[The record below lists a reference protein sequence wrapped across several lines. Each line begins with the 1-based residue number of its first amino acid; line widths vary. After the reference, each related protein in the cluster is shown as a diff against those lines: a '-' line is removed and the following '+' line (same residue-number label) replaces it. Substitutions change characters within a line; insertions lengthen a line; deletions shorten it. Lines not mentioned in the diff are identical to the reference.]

1 MRYSSL
7 SDKGRRPNN
16 EDVVFTRFDPHY
28 PLIAAV
34 SDGMGGHAAGEVAS
48 RISIEALDM
57 WTREL
62 ADAPQNVLVD
72 AFFNA
77 NAQVISAAD
86 ADKQLR
92 GMGATLVA
100 AIFYHDHFITAN
112 IGDSRLYLVS
122 SDEIRQVTFDHS
134 YVQELVRRGFLTA
147 EEAWTHPRK
156 NVITRCI
163 GTETAFEPDVFYTRW
178 KPKDLV
184 ILCSDG
190 LCDVLREQDILAL
203 VQQNPDDLDAL
214 CHALVD
220 AAYEKGSADN
230 ISLVLVRNEGGVE
243 L

>member
-1 MRYSSL
+1 MRYSSVSL
-7 SDKGRRPNN
+7 KGRRPNN
-16 EDVVFTRFDPHY
+16 EDVVFTRFDPRY
-28 PLIAAV
+28 PLLAAV

-48 RISIEALDM
+48 RISIDALDT

-62 ADAPQNVLVD
+62 TDAPQNVLVD

-77 NAQVISAAD
+77 NAQVLSAAE
-86 ADKQLR
+86 ADKKLR

-122 SDEIRQVTFDHS
+122 GGEIRQVTFDHS

-147 EEAWTHPRK
+147 EEAKTHPRR
-156 NVITRCI
+156 NVITRGI
-163 GTETAFEPDVFYTRW
+163 GSETSFEPDVFYTRW
-178 KPKDLV
+178 NPKDTV

-190 LCDVLREQDILAL
+190 LCDVVTEKEMLSLA
-203 VQQNPDDLDAL
+203 QEKDDLDQLCQAL
-214 CHALVD
+214 STL
-220 AAYEKGSADN
+220 AYEKGSSDN
-230 ISLVLVRNEGGVE
+230 ISLVIVRNEGGVE

>member
-7 SDKGRRPNN
+7 SEKGRRPNN
-16 EDVVFTRFDPHY
+16 EDVVFTRFDPRY

-48 RISIEALDM
+48 RLSIEALDT

-62 ADAPQNVLVD
+62 CDAPQNVLVD
-72 AFFNA
+72 AFFSA

-86 ADKQLR
+86 RDRKLR
-92 GMGATLVA
+92 GMGATMVA
-100 AIFYHDHFITAN
+100 AIFYRDHFITAN
-112 IGDSRLYLVS
+112 IGDSRLYLIS
-122 SDEIRQVTFDHS
+122 SGEIRQVTFDHS

-147 EEAWTHPRK
+147 EEARNNPQK

-163 GTETAFEPDVFYTRW
+163 GTEASFEPDVFYTRW
-178 KPKDLV
+178 NPKDLV

-190 LCDVLREQDILAL
+190 LCDVLTEKDMLAI
-203 VQQNPDDLDAL
+203 VKQTSDLDSL
-214 CHALVD
+214 CRTLAET
-220 AAYEKGSADN
+220 AYKKGSTDN
-230 ISLVLVRNEGGVE
+230 ISLVLVRNEGGME

>member
-7 SDKGRRPNN
+7 SEQGRRPNN
-16 EDVVFTRFDPHY
+16 EDVVFTRFDPRY

-62 ADAPQNVLVD
+62 VDAPQNVLVD

-77 NAQVISAAD
+77 NAQVISAAE
-86 ADKQLR
+86 QERQYR
-92 GMGATLVA
+92 GMGATMVA

-122 SDEIRQVTFDHS
+122 EGEMRQVTFDHS

-147 EEAWTHPRK
+147 EEARSHPRK

-163 GTETAFEPDVFYTRW
+163 GTESSFEPDVFYTRW
-178 KPKDLV
+178 NPKDLV
-184 ILCSDG
+184 LLCSDG
-190 LCDVLREQDILAL
+190 LCDVLTEADMLDLIRQE
-203 VQQNPDDLDAL
+203 PDLDAL
-214 CHALVD
+214 CQKLFET
-220 AAYEKGSADN
+220 AYERGSSDN

>member
-7 SDKGRRPNN
+7 SEKGRRSNN
-16 EDVVFTRFDPHY
+16 EDVVFTRFDPRY

-48 RISIEALDM
+48 RISIEALDT

-62 ADAPQNVLVD
+62 CDAPQNVLVD

-77 NAQVISAAD
+77 NAQVISSAEENR
-86 ADKQLR
+86 QYR

-112 IGDSRLYLVS
+112 IGDSRLYLIS
-122 SDEIRQVTFDHS
+122 QNEMRQVTFDHS

-147 EEAWTHPRK
+147 EEARNHPRK

-163 GTETAFEPDVFYTRW
+163 GTESSFEPDVFYTRW
-178 KPKDLV
+178 NPKDLV
-184 ILCSDG
+184 LICSDG
-190 LCDVLREQDILAL
+190 LCDVLTEGDMLSLIQQESDLDILCRKL
-203 VQQNPDDLDAL
+203 Y
-214 CHALVD
+214 D
-220 AAYEKGSADN
+220 AAYDKGSSDN

>member
-7 SDKGRRPNN
+7 SEKGRRPNN
-16 EDVVFTRFDPHY
+16 EDVVFTRFDPRY

-48 RISIEALDM
+48 RISIEALDT

-77 NAQVISAAD
+77 NAQVISAAESD
-86 ADKQLR
+86 RKLR
-92 GMGATLVA
+92 GMGAMLVA

-122 SDEIRQVTFDHS
+122 GGEIRQVTFDHS

-147 EEAWTHPRK
+147 EEARTHPRK
-156 NVITRCI
+156 NVITRCM
-163 GTETAFEPDVFYTRW
+163 GSEASFEPDVFYTRW
-178 KPKDLV
+178 NPRDLV

-190 LCDVLREQDILAL
+190 LCDALTEAEMLAL
-203 VQQNPDDLDAL
+203 VNEASDLDTL
-214 CHALVD
+214 CRTLAKT
-220 AAYEKGSADN
+220 AYDKGSADN

>member
-7 SDKGRRPNN
+7 SEKGRRPNN
-16 EDVVFTRFDPHY
+16 EDVVFTRFDPRY

-48 RISIEALDM
+48 RISIEALDI

-62 ADAPQNVLVD
+62 VDAPQNVLVD

-77 NAQVISAAD
+77 NAQVISAAESD
-86 ADKQLR
+86 RKLR

-122 SDEIRQVTFDHS
+122 GDEIRQVTFDHS
-134 YVQELVRRGFLTA
+134 YVQELVRRGFLPA
-147 EEAWTHPRK
+147 EEARNHPQK

-163 GTETAFEPDVFYTRW
+163 GSESSFEPDVFYTRW
-178 KPKDLV
+178 NPRDLV

-190 LCDVLREQDILAL
+190 LCDALREEDMLSL
-203 VQQNPDDLDAL
+203 VQQTPDLDAL
-214 CHALVD
+214 CHALLD
-220 AAYEKGSADN
+220 AAYEKGSSDN

>member
-7 SDKGRRPNN
+7 SEKGRRPNN
-16 EDVVFTRFDPHY
+16 EDVVFTCFDPRY

-48 RISIEALDM
+48 RISIEALDI

-62 ADAPQNVLVD
+62 VDAPQNVLVD

-77 NAQVISAAD
+77 NAQVISAAEED
-86 ADKQLR
+86 HKLS

-122 SDEIRQVTFDHS
+122 SGEIRQVTFDHS

-147 EEAWTHPRK
+147 EEARNHPRK

-163 GTETAFEPDVFYTRW
+163 GTESSFEPDVFYTRW
-178 KPKDLV
+178 NPKDLV

-190 LCDVLREQDILAL
+190 LCDVLREEDMLAL
-203 VQQNPDDLDAL
+203 VKQEPDLDAL
-214 CHALVD
+214 CRTMVQ
-220 AAYEKGSADN
+220 AAYDKGSADN

>member
-7 SDKGRRPNN
+7 SEKGRRSNN
-16 EDVVFTRFDPHY
+16 EDVVFTRFDPRY

-62 ADAPQNVLVD
+62 VDAPQNVLVD

-77 NAQVISAAD
+77 NAQVISAAEED
-86 ADKQLR
+86 HKLS

-122 SDEIRQVTFDHS
+122 SGEIRQVTFDHS

-147 EEAWTHPRK
+147 EEARNHPRK

-163 GTETAFEPDVFYTRW
+163 GTESSFEPDVFYTRW
-178 KPKDLV
+178 NPKDLV

-190 LCDVLREQDILAL
+190 LCDVLREEDMLAL
-203 VQQNPDDLDAL
+203 VKQEPDLDAL
-214 CHALVD
+214 CRTMVQ
-220 AAYEKGSADN
+220 AAYDKGSADN
-230 ISLVLVRNEGGVE
+230 ISLVLVCNEGGVE

>member
-7 SDKGRRPNN
+7 SEKGRRPNN
-16 EDVVFTRFDPHY
+16 EDVVFTRFDPRY

-48 RISIEALDM
+48 RISIEALDT

-77 NAQVISAAD
+77 NAQVISAAEKD
-86 ADKQLR
+86 RQLR

-122 SDEIRQVTFDHS
+122 SSEIRQVTFDHS

-147 EEAWTHPRK
+147 EEARKHPKK

-163 GTETAFEPDVFYTRW
+163 GTESSFEPDVFYTRW
-178 KPKDLV
+178 NPRDLAL
-184 ILCSDG
+184 LCSDG
-190 LCDVLREQDILAL
+190 LCDVLTDEDILSL
-203 VQQNPDDLDAL
+203 VQQEQDLDVL
-214 CHALVD
+214 CRTLVD
-220 AAYEKGSADN
+220 AAYERGSADN

>member
-1 MRYSSL
+1 MRYRSL
-7 SDKGRRPNN
+7 SEQGRRPNN
-16 EDVVFTRFDPHY
+16 EDVVFTRFDPRY

-48 RISIEALDM
+48 RISIDALDT

-62 ADAPQNVLVD
+62 TDAPQNVLVD

-77 NAQVISAAD
+77 NAQVISTAKTD
-86 ADKQLR
+86 RKLR
-92 GMGATLVA
+92 GMGATMVA

-122 SDEIRQVTFDHS
+122 AGEIRQVTFDHS

-147 EEAWTHPRK
+147 EEARVHPRK
-156 NVITRCI
+156 NVITRCM
-163 GTETAFEPDVFYTRW
+163 GSEAAFEPDVFYTRW
-178 KPKDLV
+178 NPRDLV
-184 ILCSDG
+184 LLCSDG
-190 LCDVLREQDILAL
+190 LCDVLRDEDMLSII
-203 VQQNPDDLDAL
+203 QQEEDLDAL
-214 CHALVD
+214 CQALAD

>member
-7 SDKGRRPNN
+7 SEKGRRPNN
-16 EDVVFTRFDPHY
+16 EDVVFTRFDPRY

-62 ADAPQNVLVD
+62 VDAPQNVLVD

-77 NAQVISAAD
+77 NAQVISAAEED
-86 ADKQLR
+86 QKLS

-122 SDEIRQVTFDHS
+122 SGEIRQVTFDHS

-147 EEAWTHPRK
+147 EEARNHPRK

-163 GTETAFEPDVFYTRW
+163 GTESSFEPDVFYTRW
-178 KPKDLV
+178 NPKDLV

-190 LCDVLREQDILAL
+190 LCDVLREEDMLAL
-203 VQQNPDDLDAL
+203 VKQEPDLDAL
-214 CHALVD
+214 CRTMAQ
-220 AAYEKGSADN
+220 AAYDKGSADN

>member
-7 SDKGRRPNN
+7 SEKGRRLNN
-16 EDVVFTRFDPHY
+16 EDVVFTRFDPRY

-62 ADAPQNVLVD
+62 VDAPQNVLVD

-77 NAQVISAAD
+77 NAQVISAAEED
-86 ADKQLR
+86 HKLS

-122 SDEIRQVTFDHS
+122 SGEIRQVTFDHS

-147 EEAWTHPRK
+147 EEARNHPRK

-163 GTETAFEPDVFYTRW
+163 GTESSFEPDVFYTRW
-178 KPKDLV
+178 YPKDLV

-190 LCDVLREQDILAL
+190 LCDVLREEDMLAL
-203 VQQNPDDLDAL
+203 VKQEPDLDAL
-214 CHALVD
+214 CRTMAQ
-220 AAYEKGSADN
+220 AAYDKGSADN

>member
-7 SDKGRRPNN
+7 CEKGRRPNN

-28 PLIAAV
+28 PLLAAV

-62 ADAPQNVLVD
+62 CDAPQNVLVD

-77 NAQVISAAD
+77 NAQVILAAD
-86 ADKQLR
+86 KNKRYR

-122 SDEIRQVTFDHS
+122 DGEMRQVTFDHS

-147 EEAWTHPRK
+147 DEARKHPRK

-163 GTETAFEPDVFYTRW
+163 GTESSFEPDVFYTRW
-178 KPKDLV
+178 NPKDLV
-184 ILCSDG
+184 LLCSDG
-190 LCDVLREQDILAL
+190 LCDVLTEEDMLSIIHRE
-203 VQQNPDDLDAL
+203 PDLEAL
-214 CHALVD
+214 CQILYET
-220 AAYEKGSADN
+220 AYEKGSDDN

>member
-1 MRYSSL
+1 MSIR
-7 SDKGRRPNN
+7 KAGETNVGRKRNHN
-16 EDVVFTRFDPHY
+16 EDSY
-28 PLIAAV
+28 LIVHDQLLYIVA
-34 SDGMGGHAAGEVAS
+34 DGMGGHAAGEVAS
-48 RISIEALDM
+48 RISIEALDT

-62 ADAPQNVLVD
+62 VDAPQNVLVD

-77 NAQVISAAD
+77 NAQVIAAAD
-86 ADKQLR
+86 EDKKLR

-122 SDEIRQVTFDHS
+122 GDEIRQVTFDHS

-147 EEAWTHPRK
+147 EEARNHPRK

-163 GTETAFEPDVFYTRW
+163 GTEASFEPDVFYTRW
-178 KPKDLV
+178 NPRDLA

-190 LCDVLREQDILAL
+190 LTDALREEDMLDL
-203 VQQNPDDLDAL
+203 VRQEEDLDAL
-214 CHALVD
+214 CRAMAD
-220 AAYEKGSADN
+220 SAFAKGSADN

>member
-7 SDKGRRPNN
+7 SEKGRRSNN
-16 EDVVFTRFDPHY
+16 EDVVFTRFDPRY

-48 RISIEALDM
+48 RISIEALDT

-62 ADAPQNVLVD
+62 TDAPQNVLVD

-77 NAQVISAAD
+77 NAQVIAA
-86 ADKQLR
+86 AEQERKYR
-92 GMGATLVA
+92 GMGATMVA

-122 SDEIRQVTFDHS
+122 DGEIRQVTFDHS

-147 EEAWTHPRK
+147 EEARNHPRK

-178 KPKDLV
+178 NPRDLV
-184 ILCSDG
+184 LLCSDG
-190 LCDVLREQDILAL
+190 LCDVLTEADMLSII
-203 VQQNPDDLDAL
+203 QQEPDLDVLAQAL
-214 CHALVD
+214 FHA
-220 AAYEKGSADN
+220 AFEKGSADN

>member
-7 SDKGRRPNN
+7 SIQGRRPNN
-16 EDVVFTRFDPHY
+16 EDVVFTRFDPRY

-48 RISIEALDM
+48 RISIEALDT
-57 WTREL
+57 WTRDL
-62 ADAPQNVLVD
+62 VDAPQNVLVD

-77 NAQVISAAD
+77 NAQVISASEAD
-86 ADKQLR
+86 RKLR

-122 SDEIRQVTFDHS
+122 GEDIRQVTFDHS
-134 YVQELVRRGFLTA
+134 YVQELVRRGFLTE
-147 EEAWTHPRK
+147 EEAWNHPKK

-178 KPKDLV
+178 NPKDLV
-184 ILCSDG
+184 LLCSDG
-190 LCDVLREQDILAL
+190 LSDVLREGDILTL
-203 VQQNPDDLDAL
+203 VKQKTSLDAL
-214 CHALVD
+214 CQALVD
-220 AAYEKGSADN
+220 AAYAKGSSDN

>member
-7 SDKGRRPNN
+7 SEKGRRPNN
-16 EDVVFTRFDPHY
+16 EDVVFTRFDPRY

-77 NAQVISAAD
+77 NAQVIAA
-86 ADKQLR
+86 AEQEKAYR
-92 GMGATLVA
+92 GMGATMVA

-122 SDEIRQVTFDHS
+122 EGEMRQVTFDHS

-147 EEAWTHPRK
+147 EEAKTHPRR
-156 NVITRCI
+156 NVITRGI
-163 GTETAFEPDVFYTRW
+163 GSETSFEPDVFYTRW
-178 KPKDLV
+178 NPKDLV
-184 ILCSDG
+184 LLCSDG
-190 LCDVLREQDILAL
+190 LCDVLTESDMLSIIQKET
-203 VQQNPDDLDAL
+203 DLDAL
-214 CHALVD
+214 CKALSD
-220 AAYEKGSADN
+220 AAYEKDSADN

>member
-7 SDKGRRPNN
+7 SEKGRRPNN
-16 EDVVFTRFDPHY
+16 EDVVFTRFDPRY

-62 ADAPQNVLVD
+62 VDAPQNVLVD

-77 NAQVISAAD
+77 NAQVISAAESNR
-86 ADKQLR
+86 KLR

-122 SDEIRQVTFDHS
+122 GDEIRQVTFDHS

-147 EEAWTHPRK
+147 EEARNHPRK

-163 GTETAFEPDVFYTRW
+163 GTESSFEPDVFYTRW
-178 KPKDLV
+178 NPRDMV

-190 LCDVLREQDILAL
+190 LCDVLTEEDMLTFVKRET
-203 VQQNPDDLDAL
+203 DLDAL
-214 CHALVD
+214 CRVMAD
-220 AAYEKGSADN
+220 EAYRKGSADN

>member
-7 SDKGRRPNN
+7 SEKGRRPNN
-16 EDVVFTRFDPHY
+16 EDVVFTRFDPRY

-62 ADAPQNVLVD
+62 CDAPQNVLVD

-86 ADKQLR
+86 ADRKLR
-92 GMGATLVA
+92 GMGATMVA

-122 SDEIRQVTFDHS
+122 SGDIRQVTFDHS

-147 EEAWTHPRK
+147 EEARNHPRK

-163 GTETAFEPDVFYTRW
+163 GTESSFEPDVFYTRW
-178 KPKDLV
+178 NPRDMV

-190 LCDVLREQDILAL
+190 LCDALTEADMLAL
-203 VQQNPDDLDAL
+203 VQREPDLDAL
-214 CHALVD
+214 CRALFEM
-220 AAYEKGSADN
+220 AYEKGSADN

>member
-7 SDKGRRPNN
+7 SEKGRRPNN
-16 EDVVFTRFDPHY
+16 EDVVFTRFDPRY

-62 ADAPQNVLVD
+62 TDAPQNVLVD

-77 NAQVISAAD
+77 NAQVISAAEED
-86 ADKQLR
+86 PKR
-92 GMGATLVA
+92 SGMGATMVA

-122 SDEIRQVTFDHS
+122 MGEIRQVTFDHS

-147 EEAWTHPRK
+147 EEARNHPRK

-163 GTETAFEPDVFYTRW
+163 GSESSFEPDVFYTRW
-178 KPKDLV
+178 NPKDLV

-190 LCDVLREQDILAL
+190 LCDVLRDEDMLAL
-203 VQQNPDDLDAL
+203 VEREPDLDTL
-214 CHALVD
+214 CHALMK
-220 AAYEKGSADN
+220 AAYDKGSADN
-230 ISLVLVRNEGGVE
+230 ISLVIVRNEGGVE

>member
-7 SDKGRRPNN
+7 SEKGRRPNN
-16 EDVVFTRFDPHY
+16 EDVVFTRFDPRY

-48 RISIEALDM
+48 RIAIDALDT

-62 ADAPQNVLVD
+62 CDAPQNVLVD

-77 NAQVISAAD
+77 NAQVISAAEQN
-86 ADKQLR
+86 KQYR
-92 GMGATLVA
+92 GMGATMVA

-122 SDEIRQVTFDHS
+122 NQEMRQVTFDHS
-134 YVQELVRRGFLTA
+134 YVQELVRRGFITD
-147 EEAWTHPRK
+147 EEARNHPRK

-163 GTETAFEPDVFYTRW
+163 GTETSFEPDVFYTRW
-178 KPKDLV
+178 NPKDLV
-184 ILCSDG
+184 LLCSDG
-190 LCDVLREQDILAL
+190 LCDVLTESNMLAII
-203 VQQNPDDLDAL
+203 QQENDLDAL
-214 CHALVD
+214 CKKLFD
-220 AAYEKGSADN
+220 TAYERGSADN

>member
-1 MRYSSL
+1 
-7 SDKGRRPNN
+7 
-16 EDVVFTRFDPHY
+16 
-28 PLIAAV
+28 
-34 SDGMGGHAAGEVAS
+34 
-48 RISIEALDM
+48 M

-62 ADAPQNVLVD
+62 VDAPQNVLVD

-77 NAQVISAAD
+77 NAQVISAAEED
-86 ADKQLR
+86 HKLS

-122 SDEIRQVTFDHS
+122 SGEIRQVTFDHS

-147 EEAWTHPRK
+147 EEARNHPRK

-163 GTETAFEPDVFYTRW
+163 GTESSFEPDVFYTRW
-178 KPKDLV
+178 NPKDLV

-190 LCDVLREQDILAL
+190 LCDVLREEDMLAL
-203 VQQNPDDLDAL
+203 VKQEPDLDAL
-214 CHALVD
+214 CRTMVQ
-220 AAYEKGSADN
+220 AAYDKGSADN

>member
-7 SDKGRRPNN
+7 SEKGRRPNN
-16 EDVVFTRFDPHY
+16 EDEVFTRFDPRY

-62 ADAPQNVLVD
+62 CRCASKRAGGPPFSTPTPRSSPLRSKERNIVAWAPPWWPLSS
-72 AFFNA
+72 
-77 NAQVISAAD
+77 I
-86 ADKQLR
+86 
-92 GMGATLVA
+92 T
-100 AIFYHDHFITAN
+100 IHFITAN

-122 SDEIRQVTFDHS
+122 GNVMRQVTFDHS

-147 EEAWTHPRK
+147 EEARNHPRK

-163 GTETAFEPDVFYTRW
+163 GTESSFEPDVFYTRW
-178 KPKDLV
+178 NPKDLV
-184 ILCSDG
+184 LLCSDG
-190 LCDVLREQDILAL
+190 LCDVLTEADMLSLIQRET
-203 VQQNPDDLDAL
+203 DLDAL
-214 CHALVD
+214 CRSLYA
-220 AAYEKGSADN
+220 AAYEKGSSDN

>member
-7 SDKGRRPNN
+7 SERGRRPNN
-16 EDVVFTRFDPHY
+16 EDVVFTRFDPRY

-48 RISIEALDM
+48 RISIEALDT
-57 WTREL
+57 WTKEL
-62 ADAPQNVLVD
+62 VDAPQNVLVD
-72 AFFNA
+72 AFFSA
-77 NAQVISAAD
+77 NAQVISAAEKD
-86 ADKQLR
+86 RKLR

-122 SDEIRQVTFDHS
+122 SGEIRQVTFDHS

-147 EEAWTHPRK
+147 DEARNHPRK
-156 NVITRCI
+156 NVITRCM
-163 GTETAFEPDVFYTRW
+163 GSESSFEPDVFYTRW
-178 KPKDLV
+178 NPKDLV

-190 LCDVLREQDILAL
+190 LCDALRDEDMLELVLKI
-203 VQQNPDDLDAL
+203 NDLDAL
-214 CHALVD
+214 CRALVD
-220 AAYEKGSADN
+220 AAYEKGSSDN

>member
-7 SDKGRRPNN
+7 SEKGRRPNN
-16 EDVVFTRFDPHY
+16 EDVVFTRFDPRY

-48 RISIEALDM
+48 RISIEALDT
-57 WTREL
+57 WTRDL
-62 ADAPQNVLVD
+62 CDAPQNVLVD

-77 NAQVISAAD
+77 NAQVISAAE
-86 ADKQLR
+86 KNRQYS

-122 SDEIRQVTFDHS
+122 NQEIRQVTFDHS

-147 EEAWTHPRK
+147 EEARNHPRK

-163 GTETAFEPDVFYTRW
+163 GTESSFEPDVFYTRW
-178 KPKDLV
+178 DPKDMAL
-184 ILCSDG
+184 LCSDG
-190 LCDVLREQDILAL
+190 LCDVLTDDDMLTILR
-203 VQQNPDDLDAL
+203 QENDLDCL
-214 CHALVD
+214 CKKLFE
-220 AAYEKGSADN
+220 AAYERGSADN

>member
-7 SDKGRRPNN
+7 SEKGRRPNN
-16 EDVVFTRFDPHY
+16 EDVVFTRFDPRY

-48 RISIEALDM
+48 RISIEALDI

-62 ADAPQNVLVD
+62 CDAPQNVLVD

-86 ADKQLR
+86 ADRKLQ
-92 GMGATLVA
+92 GMGATMVA

-122 SDEIRQVTFDHS
+122 SGEIRQVTFDHS

-147 EEAWTHPRK
+147 EEARNHPRK

-163 GTETAFEPDVFYTRW
+163 GTESSFEPDVFYTRW
-178 KPKDLV
+178 NPRDMV

-190 LCDVLREQDILAL
+190 LCDVLTEEDMLSL
-203 VQQNPDDLDAL
+203 VRKEPDLDVL
-214 CHALVD
+214 CRSLFNT
-220 AAYEKGSADN
+220 AYKRGSADN

>member
-7 SDKGRRPNN
+7 SIQGRRANN

-48 RISIEALDM
+48 RISIEALDT

-62 ADAPQNVLVD
+62 CDAPQNVLVD

-77 NAQVISAAD
+77 NAQVLTASESD
-86 ADKQLR
+86 SYLK

-112 IGDSRLYLVS
+112 IGDSRLYHVS
-122 SDEIRQVTFDHS
+122 GDEIRQVTFDHS
-134 YVQELVRRGFLTA
+134 YVQELVRRGFLSA
-147 EEAWTHPRK
+147 EEAKTHPRK

-163 GTETAFEPDVFYTRW
+163 GSESSFEPDVFYTRW
-178 KPKDLV
+178 NPKDTVL
-184 ILCSDG
+184 LCSDG
-190 LCDVLREQDILAL
+190 LCDVLSEADILSE
-203 VQQNPDDLDAL
+203 VQKKQDLDEL
-214 CHALVD
+214 CHTLVEQ
-220 AAYEKGSADN
+220 AYDRGSQDN
-230 ISLVLVRNEGGVE
+230 ISLVIVRNEGGVE

>member
-7 SDKGRRPNN
+7 SEKGRRPNN
-16 EDVVFTRFDPHY
+16 EDVVFTRFDPRY

-62 ADAPQNVLVD
+62 VDAPQNVLVD

-77 NAQVISAAD
+77 NAQVLTASESD
-86 ADKQLR
+86 SYLK

-112 IGDSRLYLVS
+112 IGDSRLYHVS
-122 SDEIRQVTFDHS
+122 GDEIRQVTFDHS
-134 YVQELVRRGFLTA
+134 YVQELVRRGFLSA
-147 EEAWTHPRK
+147 EEAKTHPRK

-163 GTETAFEPDVFYTRW
+163 GSESSFEPDVFYTRW
-178 KPKDLV
+178 NPKDTVL
-184 ILCSDG
+184 LCSDG
-190 LCDVLREQDILAL
+190 LCDVLSEADILSE
-203 VQQNPDDLDAL
+203 VQKKQDLDEL
-214 CHALVD
+214 CHTLVEQ
-220 AAYEKGSADN
+220 AYDRGSQDN
-230 ISLVLVRNEGGVE
+230 ISLVIVRNEGGVE

>member
-7 SDKGRRPNN
+7 SILGRRPNN
-16 EDVVFTRFDPHY
+16 EDVVFTRFDPRY

-48 RISIEALDM
+48 HISIEALDT

-62 ADAPQNVLVD
+62 CDAPQNVLVD

-77 NAQVISAAD
+77 NAQVISTAEAD
-86 ADKQLR
+86 RKLR

-122 SDEIRQVTFDHS
+122 GEEIRQVTFDHS
-134 YVQELVRRGFLTA
+134 YVQELVRRGFLTE
-147 EEAWTHPRK
+147 EEAWKHPKK

-163 GTETAFEPDVFYTRW
+163 GTEIAFEPDVFYTRW
-178 KPKDLV
+178 NPKDLV
-184 ILCSDG
+184 LLCSDG
-190 LCDVLREQDILAL
+190 LTDVLREGDILTL
-203 VQQNPDDLDAL
+203 VKQEADLDTL
-214 CHALVD
+214 CQALVD
-220 AAYEKGSADN
+220 AAYDKGSPDN

>member
-7 SDKGRRPNN
+7 SEKGRRPNN
-16 EDVVFTRFDPHY
+16 EDVVFTRFDPRY

-48 RISIEALDM
+48 RISIEALDI

-62 ADAPQNVLVD
+62 VDAPQNVLVD

-77 NAQVISAAD
+77 NAQVISAAESD
-86 ADKQLR
+86 RKLR

-122 SDEIRQVTFDHS
+122 GDEIRQVTFDHS
-134 YVQELVRRGFLTA
+134 YVQEIVRRGFITA
-147 EEAWTHPRK
+147 EEARNHHQK
-156 NVITRCI
+156 NVLTRCI
-163 GTETAFEPDVFYTRW
+163 GSESSFEPDVFYTRW
-178 KPKDLV
+178 NPRDLV

-190 LCDVLREQDILAL
+190 LCDALREEDMLSL
-203 VQQNPDDLDAL
+203 VQQTPDLDAL
-214 CHALVD
+214 CHALLD
-220 AAYEKGSADN
+220 AAYEKGSSDN

>member
-7 SDKGRRPNN
+7 SEKGRRPNN
-16 EDVVFTRFDPHY
+16 EDAVFTRFDPRY

-48 RISIEALDM
+48 SISIEALDT

-77 NAQVISAAD
+77 NAQVISAAEKD
-86 ADKQLR
+86 RKLR

-122 SDEIRQVTFDHS
+122 ENEMRQVTFDHS

-147 EEAWTHPRK
+147 EEARTHPRK

-178 KPKDLV
+178 NPKDLV
-184 ILCSDG
+184 LLCSDG
-190 LCDVLREQDILAL
+190 LCDVLTEADMLEIIQTET
-203 VQQNPDDLDAL
+203 DLDSL
-214 CHALVD
+214 CKKLAD
-220 AAYEKGSADN
+220 TAYERGSADN
-230 ISLVLVRNEGGVE
+230 ISLILVRNEGGVE